1 MKRIDQAAFD
11 MIKAEK
17 EGKFPGGQTLVFNA
31 KNDGIG
37 IPATNPN
44 LSAEVQA
51 RVKTV
56 FDALKAGTLTV
67 SAERGT
73 LLP

>member
-67 SAERGT
+67 SAEQGT